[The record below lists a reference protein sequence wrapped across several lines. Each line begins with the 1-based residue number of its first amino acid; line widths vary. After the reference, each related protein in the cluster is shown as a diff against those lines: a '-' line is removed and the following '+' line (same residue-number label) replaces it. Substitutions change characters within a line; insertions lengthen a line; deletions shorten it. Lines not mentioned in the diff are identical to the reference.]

1 MDVIQGSVC
10 YIMSLV
16 LQDYFYIIETV
27 QKCIKDVFFYMKCKP
42 QNYEFSM

>member
-16 LQDYFYIIETV
+16 LQDDFYIIETV
-27 QKCIKDVFFYMKCKP
+27 QKCIKDGFFDMKCEP